1 MENFIPYSSFS
12 PEEILVFQEI
22 LGSELTNANSTF
34 LSIILFFLS
43 IAFWTAVCG
52 DAGGNNRTV

>member
-34 LSIILFFLS
+34 LSIILFFLR